1 MVGFR
6 AGVEEGGK
14 PDALYCECAN
24 IVIVRLVY
32 RKGTSEMT
40 LVGETNPNGGQRSGT
55 LGHGFPRSAPSQN

>member
-32 RKGTSEMT
+32 RKGTNEMT
-40 LVGETNPNGGQRSGT
+40 LVGETNPNGGDARA
-55 LGHGFPRSAPSQN
+55 L